1 MAIAFHSAHGPRSE
15 TLGTVIPDYLRAA
28 EAGDVPDPNGRMYSA
43 TALRGLRRT
52 LADVDAI
59 LGDVALTDIHD
70 ADEAALEALAWRVVD
85 RGSLPP
91 SRLATIIDALG
102 RLSAWAEPG
111 PRAGRRP
118 RAEPAPHPSPP
129 PPRPPSVSGAAR
141 TPTFTMLAL
150 GEHVGVWIERII
162 VIAFVL
168 TAIGL
173 ALEFA

>member
-1 MAIAFHSAHGPRSE
+1 MAIAFHSAQGPRSE

-59 LGDVALTDIHD
+59 LGDVALTHIHA
-70 ADEAALEALAWRVVD
+70 ADDVALESLAWRVID
-85 RGSLPP
+85 RGGLPP
-91 SRLATIIDALG
+91 SRLGTIIDALR

-111 PRAGRRP
+111 PRAGWRP
-118 RAEPAPHPSPP
+118 QAEHAPDPSPSPP
-129 PPRPPSVSGAAR
+129 SPRTLSRAAR